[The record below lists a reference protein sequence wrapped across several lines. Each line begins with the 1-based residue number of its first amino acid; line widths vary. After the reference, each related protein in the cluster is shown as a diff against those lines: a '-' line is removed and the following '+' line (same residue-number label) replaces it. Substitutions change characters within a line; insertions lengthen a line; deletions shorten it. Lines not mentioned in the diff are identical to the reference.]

1 MAWQSTHERIQQE
14 ALRLFTERGF
24 DDVTVEEVSRAAGVS
39 HMTFFR
45 HFPTKES
52 VILDDPFDPVIGAAV
67 ADQNPTLP
75 PLARACRGIR
85 AAWKNIDIPD
95 DHPLRQRLRLAA
107 SHPGLRARA
116 WENNHRTEQVI
127 ADALTQTGA
136 PPLESQIAAG
146 AVLGALTAALFA
158 WAEGDD
164 SDSLG
169 EAIHI
174 ALGMLET
181 SEASA

>member
-1 MAWQSTHERIQQE
+1 MAWQSTHERIQRE
-14 ALRLFTERGF
+14 ALRLFGERGF
-24 DDVTVEEVSRAAGVS
+24 DDVTVEEVSKAAGVS

-52 VILDDPFDPVIGAAV
+52 VILDDPFDPRIGSAV
-67 ADQNPTLP
+67 ADQDTDLA

-85 AAWKNIDIPD
+85 AAWADIDIPD

-116 WENNHRTEQVI
+116 RENNHRTEQVI

-136 PPLESQIAAG
+136 PPLEAKIAAG
-146 AVLGALTAALFA
+146 AVLGALTAVLFA
-158 WAEGDD
+158 WAESDD
-164 SDSLG
+164 AGGLG
-169 EAIHI
+169 EAIHT
-174 ALGMLET
+174 ALGILHA
-181 SEASA
+181 SEASV